1 LKPNMH
7 ILIIDWPQYVTR
19 EHPNAQ
25 QLLTR
30 DVKNILQYFSRK
42 QMLKVKLEEA
52 LNYVSGRQA
61 AVF

>member
-1 LKPNMH
+1 MH

-30 DVKNILQYFSRK
+30 DVRNILQYFKRK
-42 QMLKVKLEEA
+42 HMLKVKLKEA
-52 LNYVSGRQA
+52 LDYVTGLNKIA
-61 AVF
+61 AF